1 MEELDYHERLKKL
14 NMYSL
19 ERRRERYMVIYGWQ
33 QLEGIKEN
41 VLRLTKMRREGET
54 EMETRDRKMMSLK
67 IPDNANG
74 KRLSR
79 VEKRQ
84 IYDCQARKI
93 QRLFNCIPGKIR
105 NLTGVTTDTFKRH
118 LDEWLKMVPHQP
130 RGGGYSERVAA
141 ESNGI

>member
-1 MEELDYHERLKKL
+1 M
-14 NMYSL
+14 
-19 ERRRERYMVIYGWQ
+19 IYGWQ

-41 VLRLTKMRREGET
+41 VLRLTAMRRERET

-67 IPDNANG
+67 IPDNENG

-84 IYDCQARKI
+84 IYNCPARKI

-118 LDEWLKMVPHQP
+118 LDEWLKKVPDQP

-141 ESNGI
+141 ESNGIQHQAVTLRTRR